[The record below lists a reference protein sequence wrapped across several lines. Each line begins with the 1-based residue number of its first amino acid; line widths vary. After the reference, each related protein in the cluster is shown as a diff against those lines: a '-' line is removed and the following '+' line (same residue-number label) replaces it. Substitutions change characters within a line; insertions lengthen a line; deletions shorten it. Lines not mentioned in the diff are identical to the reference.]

1 MNNQE
6 YLDKMTPE
14 QKERNQIEGIAGII
28 NLYADLIKEG
38 EIIVNPNTLQCDR
51 GKFSFEYIEKK

>member
-14 QKERNQIEGIAGII
+14 QRQRSRIDGQVGILS
-28 NLYADLIKEG
+28 LYADYIREG
-38 EIIVNPNTLQCDR
+38 EIIVNPDTLNDD
-51 GKFSFEYIEKK
+51 GKTFSFSYMKKT

>member
-6 YLDKMTPE
+6 YLERMSPE
-14 QKERNQIEGIAGII
+14 QRQRNRIEAQAGIL

-38 EIIVNPNTLQCDR
+38 EIIVNPDTLNDDG
-51 GKFSFEYIEKK
+51 GKFSFSYMKKT